1 MKINDPLLQ
10 IDVTLNVYVAATAA
24 AAAAA
29 AAFVL
34 RRDASKSLS
43 TDHAADERTFGVTA
57 TKPTLADEGDD
68 A

>member
-10 IDVTLNVYVAATAA
+10 INVTLNVYVAAAA
-24 AAAAA
+24 T

-34 RRDASKSLS
+34 RRDASKSFS
-43 TDHAADERTFGVTA
+43 ADHAADERTFGVTA
-57 TKPTLADEGDD
+57 TKPTLADEGDY